1 MIQRAFITQW
11 GTVVPWTSPRLVEQ
25 DLIICRALVSIY
37 NDPFLSEH
45 LAFRGGTALHK
56 LYLRPQPRYSEDID
70 LVQVN
75 AEPIKETIDH
85 LRAFG
90 MLLPGL
96 ANRSSSRKSTTT
108 RCFSRYSPPMSE
120 PVRFT

>member
-1 MIQRAFITQW
+1 MIPLSYITQW
-11 GTVVPWTSPRLVEQ
+11 SEIAPWVDNKMIEQ

-56 LYLRPQPRYSEDID
+56 LYLNPQPRYSEDID

-75 AEPIKETIDH
+75 AEPIKETSTT
-85 LRAFG
+85 FG
-90 MLLPGL
+90 TPLPGL
-96 ANRSSSRKSTTT
+96 ANRSSSRRSTTT
-108 RCFSRYSPPMSE
+108 HYCLKYSLRKSE
-120 PVRFT
+120 LAKFT

>member
-1 MIQRAFITQW
+1 MI
-11 GTVVPWTSPRLVEQ
+11 EQ

-37 NDPFLSEH
+37 SDPFLSDH

-75 AEPIKETIDH
+75 AEPIKETIDRRH
-85 LRAFG
+85 PLEGRNQLQGAFQRFPNG
-90 MLLPGL
+90 SGTLLCSKRL
-96 ANRSSSRKSTTT
+96 VHRRVRSAD
-108 RCFSRYSPPMSE
+108 
-120 PVRFT
+120 V